1 MFGYLSYPVQSMPD
15 QLSAA
20 TGWEFDMDSLLETG
34 LRIFTM
40 RHAFNLREGINPLA
54 RNLPG
59 RIVGDPPLSEG
70 NVKNIT
76 VDLKTLSREYLEN
89 IGWDIDS
96 TIPGDESLRKL
107 GMDFL
112 IDDMKN
118 VKVPGPAW

>member
-1 MFGYLSYPVQSMPD
+1 MCG
-15 QLSAA
+15 
-20 TGWEFDMDSLLETG
+20 
-34 LRIFTM
+34 
-40 RHAFNLREGINPLA
+40 
-54 RNLPG
+54 NLPG

-76 VDLKTLSREYLEN
+76 VDIKTLSREYLEN
-89 IGWDIDS
+89 IGWDVNS